1 MDESERTFS
10 KLARLVERHRSE
22 VRELIQG
29 QEQAALRQ
37 ADEMLGNLEREAE
50 ELKRRDVEL
59 QELSYT
65 EDHLQFLQVWHQWVK
80 EIWSRSLV

>member
-65 EDHLQFLQVWHQWVK
+65 EDHLQFLQVWRQNNG
-80 EIWSRSLV
+80 